1 MNTLGDT
8 SLTRLRLDIEV
19 VDGRLLF
26 AIETPVASTVPEL
39 AEALR
44 WVADEMTTGSAR
56 RVV

>member
-8 SLTRLRLDIEV
+8 SLMRLRLDMEV

-26 AIETPVASTVPEL
+26 GIDTPVPTSIPEV

-44 WVADEMTTGSAR
+44 WVADKMMTGSAR